1 MLVTVKYTR
10 SHLSRKATGHITMNI
25 GKRSSIPSLYQ
36 FLPIQCI
43 NDVTTERSL
52 LTMRRWRNNNAAL
65 GHKID
70 FRTVVLT
77 LLSRH
82 NKQELIIN
90 TVVPQRYSFQMPRV
104 ARAPIMM
111 MSSSS
116 KCTPVIMLAV
126 LVYLVPAVGLS
137 FSIK

>member
-77 LLSRH
+77 LLS
-82 NKQELIIN
+82 
-90 TVVPQRYSFQMPRV
+90 TVKV
-104 ARAPIMM
+104 ALH
-111 MSSSS
+111 
-116 KCTPVIMLAV
+116 KAV
-126 LVYLVPAVGLS
+126 FFFFTLGLHCPCPTS
-137 FSIK
+137 RKER